1 MSELISQVSSVSPH
15 ALPSAPPYK
24 VYGGAQPAP
33 SDIGYGCN
41 AGGPM
46 SRRREQAIRASVLGT
61 GRDGLR
67 LPRVLGAAIDFGS
80 SDPVPFVQ
88 RLLGRCGF
96 ENAEEACHEL
106 LPRIGPSICRESVSV
121 KALSVRAAPPEAILR
136 VALILGHATPFFF
149 DPARPLIWTR
159 SSLKR
164 RLQLFNPRRFYEA

>member
-1 MSELISQVSSVSPH
+1 MSDLISQASSVSSH
-15 ALPSAPPYK
+15 ALPSVPPYK
-24 VYGGAQPAP
+24 VYGGAQPSP

-46 SRRREQAIRASVLGT
+46 SRKREQNIRASVLGT

-67 LPRVLGAAIDFGS
+67 LPRVFGAAIDFGS

-96 ENAEEACHEL
+96 ENAEDACHEF
-106 LPRIGPSICRESVSV
+106 LPCIGPSICRESVSV
-121 KALSVRAAPPEAILR
+121 KALSARSAPPEALLR
-136 VALILGHATPFFF
+136 AALVLGHATPFFF

-159 SSLKR
+159 SSLNR